1 MFFLQVSCG
10 CRVWSCNAACVFACT
25 FKRCSM
31 RAADAHTKKARAPF
45 VKKHTTTDLPAPLGP
60 TTHTKLL
67 SNGPISTLPPNALK
81 SVVCVLHD
89 GGGRM
94 VVEQQQEKRCARRS
108 YSTPSKSP
116 HTQHHA
122 VSFIHT
128 LTLLTLDLDLVYING
143 PMLLLITAL
152 VVVICHLCCF

>member
-1 MFFLQVSCG
+1 MVE
-10 CRVWSCNAACVFACT
+10 
-25 FKRCSM
+25 
-31 RAADAHTKKARAPF
+31 
-45 VKKHTTTDLPAPLGP
+45 
-60 TTHTKLL
+60 
-67 SNGPISTLPPNALK
+67 
-81 SVVCVLHD
+81 
-89 GGGRM
+89 GGRI
-94 VVEQQQEKRCARRS
+94 VVEQQQEKCCARRS

-152 VVVICHLCCF
+152 VVVICHLCCVFLMHYTPNKTTLKTLL